1 MRALVP
7 AFVAN
12 LSKLM
17 TSLPNIIIAVAV
29 ALRFCRVAEG
39 DVFDFVRTPYRTLK
53 CPKS

>member
-39 DVFDFVRTPYRTLK
+39 DVFDFVRHRTAR
-53 CPKS
+53 